1 MQMFPYSLNG
11 LFSIFLCI
19 SLSLHIHVLHDVMCI
34 IIIISTCAH
43 EYSLRIKPHNNSC
56 PCIVYQCHEPHGS
69 ILNESLPQQDP
80 LLKVEQLQ
88 FLPRPHQVTSSSSS
102 SNNSSG
108 ASNKSSHDCV
118 DGTIRIVRN
127 AQIIL
132 LELNFHRK
140 GRFLIT

>member
-1 MQMFPYSLNG
+1 MAYF
-11 LFSIFLCI
+11 LFFFVFLYLFIFI
-19 SLSLHIHVLHDVMCI
+19 SFMSSMLHDVMCI

-43 EYSLRIKPHNNSC
+43 ECSLRIKSLNNSC

-80 LLKVEQLQ
+80 LKVEQLQ
-88 FLPRPHQVTSSSSS
+88 FLPHPRQVTSSSSS
-102 SNNSSG
+102 SSSNSNNSSG
-108 ASNKSSHDCV
+108 ASNKSSHDCI

-127 AQIIL
+127 AQFIL

>member
-1 MQMFPYSLNG
+1 MFPYSLNG

-43 EYSLRIKPHNNSC
+43 ECIIKSLNNSC